1 MLIGLNLLT
10 RTLYFALPNGQGFF
24 RFYAGDA
31 VENLAND
38 YGNVAMAAIF
48 NKSEYD
54 NRVRPA
60 GFNPKSARGLRVTNV
75 HKAKPHAQRLS
86 QTGRLQNKTVRSG
99 FIKRHC

>member
-24 RFYAGDA
+24 RFYAEDA

-38 YGNVAMAAIF
+38 FGNVAMAAIF

-54 NRVRPA
+54 DGSDRQDSTRN
-60 GFNPKSARGLRVTNV
+60 
-75 HKAKPHAQRLS
+75 QRADFASLAA
-86 QTGRLQNKTVRSG
+86 
-99 FIKRHC
+99 IKRSVMLKDFLKLADYKIKR